1 MDRINP
7 HISNKVGIKMMMFIK
22 SLFTDGDWDGDATK
36 FIGFLIV
43 LAGLVGFFMS
53 KQGFE
58 IVIAFGSGLIA
69 TGKFSKQG

>member
-1 MDRINP
+1 MKN
-7 HISNKVGIKMMMFIK
+7 FIK
-22 SLFTDGDWDGDATK
+22 AIFTDGEWDGDATK

-43 LAGLVGFFMS
+43 VAGLTGFFMS

-58 IVIAFGSGLIA
+58 IVIAFGAGLIA